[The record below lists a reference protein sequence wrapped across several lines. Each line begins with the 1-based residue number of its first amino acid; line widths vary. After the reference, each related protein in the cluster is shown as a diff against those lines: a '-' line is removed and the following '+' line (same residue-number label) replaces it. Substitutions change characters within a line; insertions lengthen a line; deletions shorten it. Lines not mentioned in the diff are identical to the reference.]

1 MMHAMRCERFE
12 ELLPDLMEGSL
23 DEEQRAATDEH
34 MAACADCR
42 ALVSDL
48 HRIVT
53 AAGSLPVIEPASDLW
68 PGIADRLSL
77 RSHARLSLN
86 GRRAG
91 GRPSSAADR
100 LAPPLGAPRFPRWRA
115 QLAAAATVLL
125 AVTGG
130 VLATR
135 GGSVDSPALPD
146 ASSDVAFS
154 PSDAAGEEVSAPRE
168 AAASGDASGSRAGAG
183 QAGQLPSGAGAQPR
197 PSGAVPGGAPSALA
211 SAGGASSPAG
221 ASRAQ
226 GNAGAAQQSSGTT
239 VQASASPGSA
249 QLLAQ
254 SYAAEIEA
262 LAAILETNRGVLDS
276 STVAVLQRNLAVID
290 AAIQESRRA
299 LEEDPASE
307 LLVDQLN
314 TVFDMKLEMLRRAV
328 ILSSGA

>member
-1 MMHAMRCERFE
+1 MMHALRCEEFE

-77 RSHARLSLN
+77 RSHAPLSLH
-86 GRRAG
+86 GPRA
-91 GRPSSAADR
+91 GRPSSVADR
-100 LAPPLGAPRFPRWRA
+100 LAPPLGASRFRRWRT
-115 QLAAAATVLL
+115 QLAAAAAVLVV
-125 AVTGG
+125 VTGG

-135 GGSVDSPALPD
+135 GGHADSPALPD
-146 ASSDVAFS
+146 APAGVAFS
-154 PSDAAGEEVSAPRE
+154 PSDASGEEVRAPRE
-168 AAASGDASGSRAGAG
+168 ALASGDASGSRAGAG
-183 QAGQLPSGAGAQPR
+183 QAARFPSGGGAQAGGPE
-197 PSGAVPGGAPSALA
+197 AMPGGAASALA
-211 SAGGASSPAG
+211 SGGGSASPAG
-221 ASRAQ
+221 TQ
-226 GNAGAAQQSSGTT
+226 GSQGSAGAAQQSSGSA
-239 VQASASPGSA
+239 VLASASPGSA

-254 SYAAEIEA
+254 SYAAEIDA
-262 LAAILETNRGVLDS
+262 LAAILESNRGVLDS
-276 STVAVLQRNLAVID
+276 TTVAVLQRNLAVID

-314 TVFDMKLEMLRRAV
+314 AVFDMKLEMLRRAV